1 MADNIIKLRVRLRVR
16 VKKETS
22 EGSDTG
28 RDKKITKGKS
38 RKSEHILE
46 MANPKSLARVH
57 SRGI

>member
-1 MADNIIKLRVRLRVR
+1 MIFVQNKFKRNFFYK
-16 VKKETS
+16 VK
-22 EGSDTG
+22 GDFDFLVG
-28 RDKKITKGKS
+28 KGKS